1 MNKWMPDEWKGTI
14 ILDDGGKKSD
24 WLRVDIV
31 DMGIDTR
38 ERFEAWLVKKV
49 FSLKFYMKTPEWGR
63 AVEAYPWAKEMEDEQ
78 REDSSNP
85 DNQ

>member
-1 MNKWMPDEWKGTI
+1 MNKWMPEEWEGTI

-38 ERFEAWLVKKV
+38 EKFDTWLGKKG
-49 FSLKFYMKTPEWGR
+49 FSLEFYMKTPEWAR
-63 AVEAYPWAKEMEDEQ
+63 AVEVYPWAKEMDVA
-78 REDSSNP
+78 NKG
-85 DNQ
+85 